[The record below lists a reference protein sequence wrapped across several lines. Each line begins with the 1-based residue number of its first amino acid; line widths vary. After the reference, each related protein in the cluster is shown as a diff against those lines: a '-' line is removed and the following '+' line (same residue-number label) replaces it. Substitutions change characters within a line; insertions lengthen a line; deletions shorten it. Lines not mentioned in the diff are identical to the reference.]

1 MSIAVTPASA
11 LLRRAKPNSIT
22 LPTGV
27 SQFDQAHAG
36 LPRGAITEIYGPRS
50 SGKTSFLVSTLAA
63 ATTAGEVCAFV
74 DTSNSFDPHSAHAS
88 GVALPNLLWIRCGHD
103 AGAALKAADILLHGG
118 GFGVLCLDLSDVPP
132 RLLNRLPASYWF
144 RFRLAIE
151 NSPTALI
158 VLTEY
163 PTARSC
169 ATCSVVCGQQGIEWA
184 GDENARLLT
193 GLRAEA
199 ALRKPVRPATN
210 FFAAA
215 Y

>member
-11 LLRRAKPNSIT
+11 LLQRAKPNSIT

-27 SQFDQAHAG
+27 GPFDQAHAG
-36 LPRGAITEIYGPRS
+36 FPRGAITEICGPRS

-63 ATTAGEVCAFV
+63 ATTNGEVCAMV
-74 DTSNSFDPHSAHAS
+74 DTSNAFDPHSAHAS
-88 GVALPNLLWIRCGHD
+88 GVVLQNLLWIRCSSD

-118 GFGVLCLDLSDVPP
+118 GFGVLSLDLSDVPP
-132 RLLNRLPASYWF
+132 RVLNRLPASYWF

-158 VLTEY
+158 VLTEH

-169 ATCSVVCGQQGIEWA
+169 ATCSVVCGQQGIEWIGA
-184 GDENARLLT
+184 ENSRLLS

-199 ALRKPVRPATN
+199 ALRKPVRPPAS
-210 FFAAA
+210 FLASAF
-215 Y
+215 